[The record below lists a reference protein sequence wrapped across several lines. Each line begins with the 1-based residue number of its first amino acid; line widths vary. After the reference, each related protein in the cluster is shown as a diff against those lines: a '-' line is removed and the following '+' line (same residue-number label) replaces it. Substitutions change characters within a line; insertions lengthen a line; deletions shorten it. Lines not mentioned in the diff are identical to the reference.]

1 MDSIQKL
8 YSDVEKIKKHVRSE
22 KGSSYDGLD
31 VASQI
36 KSLLARTN
44 PQLSSLAESFAD
56 YWTNTYI
63 RPSANPAD
71 EPTRENVDRL
81 AAMQSLLEGS
91 VEFTEC
97 LSKSDWKELCALTN
111 YEAEDLPIDTLN
123 SMMSI
128 FVDKQA
134 L

>member
-8 YSDVEKIKKHVRSE
+8 YSDVEKIRKHCRTE
-22 KGSSYDGLD
+22 KGSSYDGLEL
-31 VASQI
+31 AEQI

-44 PQLSSLAESFAD
+44 PALPSLAESFAE

-81 AAMQSLLEGS
+81 AAMQ
-91 VEFTEC
+91 C

-123 SMMSI
+123 SMMAI
-128 FVDKQA
+128 FVDKGA